1 MNSSHYG
8 SVIKAFSSRKDYCQE
23 ALDLYRKMLDKN
35 VQPDEVVFQYTLYAC
50 SKLGNVKFAFDVLS
64 QMKVLEFPMKSVH
77 LFGVL
82 KTYATAVSTH
92 FIPESLVKLYVQDGW
107 DLLNKAL
114 VLDSREAAV
123 GDVAETRL
131 VTAQVLNSFL
141 ELHVNALQLKDAEEL
156 VLPLF
161 DQLNLK
167 FDDQTYEVTGPVTAD
182 LGGRVQ
188 EEEPNREDQVP
199 V

>member
-8 SVIKAFSSRKDYCQE
+8 SVIKAFSSRKEYCQE

-35 VQPDEVVFQYTLYAC
+35 IQPDEVVFQYALYAC

-64 QMKVLEFPMKSVH
+64 QMKALEMPMKSVH

-82 KTYATAVSTH
+82 KTYSTAVSAH
-92 FIPESLVKLYVQDGW
+92 FITESLVRLYVQDGW

-114 VLDSREAAV
+114 VLDARAQGQAAR
-123 GDVAETRL
+123 AAL
-131 VTAQVLNSFL
+131 VTGQVLNSFL

-161 DQLNLK
+161 DQLGFKL
-167 FDDQTYEVTGPVTAD
+167 DDHTYEVGLAGGAWAK
-182 LGGRVQ
+182 LGRSW
-188 EEEPNREDQVP
+188 RWATRKKTKS
-199 V
+199 